1 MKFNKPFL
9 KNPLFVHV
17 TKRTRV
23 VKAFLIA
30 KYFVHIPS
38 TFMLLVFYLR
48 VHRET
53 NGDIATLVPYI
64 MFIIIW
70 ILVDKTLQS
79 LFVVK
84 LDKENIEDEFK
95 NANRH
100 IHSINVVPFNT
111 ARAIHQQTE
120 EIHNAIG
127 KTGYCEEC
135 PCDKCKQAR
144 TKANSNTMAG

>member
-9 KNPLFVHV
+9 KNPLFTHI
-17 TKRTRV
+17 TKSTRV
-23 VKAFLIA
+23 VKAFLIV
-30 KYFVHIPS
+30 KYIIHIPT
-38 TFMLLVFYLR
+38 TFMLLITYLR
-48 VHRET
+48 LHKET

-95 NANRH
+95 NTDGYKHSLH
-100 IHSINVVPFNT
+100 IIPFNT
-111 ARAIHQQTE
+111 ARAIHKQTK

-135 PCDKCKQAR
+135 PCYKCKQAR
-144 TKANSNTMAG
+144 TKANSN